1 MRVDAY
7 DRAQTTKLTTGRL
20 SAIDSQVDT
29 STGTVKLRAMFT
41 NEDGE
46 LFPNQFVNVRLLV
59 NTLQNQ
65 VIIPASAIQR
75 GASGT
80 FVFVVKSD
88 HTISMRTVTVGVQQG
103 DKVAITAGLNPGE
116 TVVTDG
122 GDRLRDGSE
131 VAIPTG
137 QAVKDVAGPSGAGAP
152 SGLSDKEKAERRAKM
167 VAACGADIK
176 KYCADA
182 KGRELMMCM
191 REHRDDLSDTCKS
204 EMKKMRRSS
213 SAGAPPGGPGGPP
226 PGGP

>member
-1 MRVDAY
+1 M
-7 DRAQTTKLTTGRL
+7 
-20 SAIDSQVDT
+20 
-29 STGTVKLRAMFT
+29 RAMFA
-41 NEDGE
+41 NDDGE

-65 VIIPASAIQR
+65 VIVPSAAVQR

-80 FVFVVKSD
+80 FVFVVKAD
-88 HTISMRTVTVGVQQG
+88 HTVAMRVIKLGAQQG
-103 DKVAITAGLNPGE
+103 DRQAVTSGLNPGE

-122 GDRLRDGSE
+122 ADRLRDGSE
-131 VAIPTG
+131 VT
-137 QAVKDVAGPSGAGAP
+137 VPSGQKVTDVKGSESAG

-191 REHRDDLSDTCKS
+191 RENRDSLSDTCQA
-204 EMKKMRRSS
+204 ELKKMRRGGGGGG
-213 SAGAPPGGPGGPP
+213 AGGPPRGGPGGP
-226 PGGP
+226 